1 VRQESVED
9 TMADITINR
18 NEYRDK
24 VLACWLGKNIGGT
37 LGAPFEWKR
46 QVNNVTFY
54 TQELGGE
61 PLPNDDLDIQLLWLI
76 ALEERGIEV
85 DAKTLADYWCW
96 YVTPHWSEYGNA
108 KINMRRGLVP
118 PICGSAFN
126 DHKDS
131 CGSFIR
137 TEIWACI
144 APGLPR
150 LAAQYAYQDAI
161 LDHGDGEGTYASI
174 FIAAMES
181 AAFVHSD
188 LRQLIDIG
196 LSYIPAEC
204 GVARAVHTTL
214 QAFDR
219 GLTWKEARDE
229 ILRHH
234 RGRFKASDP
243 ADRQKGFETGALG
256 YDVPSNIGITILGLL
271 YGGDDFGKMIC
282 TTVNC
287 GEDTDCTGATAGSI
301 FGIMHGTK
309 AIPQKW
315 IDPIGRGI
323 KTVAINVGDLGARVA
338 RDVDDLTDRTEHI
351 AMQVL
356 ARGRGRPVVVRENAA
371 TNIAAA
377 TVEGLKANDQGA
389 SLYHHAGPI
398 YKFDFFEVAV
408 DYCGSPLIRSGEPKT
423 VRIAIRNTYGLQAN
437 LTLHWYL
444 PDGWEVAPARDG
456 SLMSLR
462 GNLYKPAEVE
472 FTFTA
477 AKVDRPLNR
486 AVLEITI
493 EGRPTVML
501 VPIQLLNGNYG
512 QPIQVPQQEA

>member
-1 VRQESVED
+1 MANVVLNRQ
-9 TMADITINR
+9 
-18 NEYRDK
+18 EYRDK

-46 QVNNVTFY
+46 QTNSVSFY
-54 TQELGGE
+54 TQKLTGE

-76 ALEERGIEV
+76 ALENHGV
-85 DAKTLADYWCW
+85 DLDAKTLADYWCY

-118 PICGSAFN
+118 PICGSVFN
-126 DHKDS
+126 DHKHS
-131 CGSFIR
+131 CGSYIR
-137 TEIWACI
+137 TEIWACV

-174 FIAAMES
+174 FIAALES
-181 AAFVHSD
+181 AAFVNND

-196 LSYIPAEC
+196 LSYIPEDC
-204 GVARAVHTTL
+204 GVAKAVRTTVD
-214 QAFDR
+214 AFDK
-219 GLTWKEARDE
+219 GLSWHDARDE

-234 RGRFKASDP
+234 RGKYRASDP
-243 ADRQKGFETGALG
+243 ADREKGFESGELG
-256 YDVPSNIGITILGLL
+256 YDVPSNIGITVLGLL
-271 YGGDDFGKMIC
+271 YGGKDFDKMIC

-301 FGIMHGTK
+301 YGIMYGTK

-323 KTVAINVGDLGARVA
+323 KTIAINCGDLQGRIAE
-338 RDVDDLTDRTEHI
+338 DVDSLTDRTEHI

-356 ARGRGRPVVVRENAA
+356 ARGRGRQVAIKENIPTDIKAA
-371 TNIAAA
+371 TLDS
-377 TVEGLKANDQGA
+377 LKVKDQGA

-408 DYCGSPLIRSGEPKT
+408 DYCGSPLIRSGQPKP
-423 VRIAIRNTYGLQAN
+423 VRIAIRNTYGIQAN
-437 LTLHWYL
+437 VTLHWYL
-444 PDGWEVAPARDG
+444 PDGWEVSPARDG
-456 SLMSLR
+456 ALMSLR
-462 GNLYKPAEVE
+462 GRWYQPVGGE

-477 AKVDRPLNR
+477 AKVERSMNR

-501 VPIQLLNGNYG
+501 VPIQLLNGNLIRALDL
-512 QPIQVPQQEA
+512 PQVED

>member
-1 VRQESVED
+1 MAEIILNRQ
-9 TMADITINR
+9 
-18 NEYRDK
+18 EYRDK

-46 QVNNVTFY
+46 QTNNVTFY
-54 TQELGGE
+54 TQKLTGE

-76 ALEERGIEV
+76 ALENHGVDV
-85 DAKTLADYWCW
+85 DAKTLADYWCY

-118 PICGSAFN
+118 PVCGSVFN
-126 DHKDS
+126 DHKHS

-161 LDHGDGEGTYASI
+161 LDHGDGEGTYASV
-174 FIAAMES
+174 FIAALES
-181 AAFVHSD
+181 AAFVNSD

-196 LSYIPAEC
+196 LSYIPTQC
-204 GVARAVHTTL
+204 GVAAAVRTTVE
-214 QAFDR
+214 AFDKS
-219 GLTWKEARDE
+219 LTWKEARDE

-234 RGRFKASDP
+234 RGRYKANDA
-243 ADRQKGFETGALG
+243 ADREKGFETGALG

-271 YGGDDFGKMIC
+271 YGGDSFDKMIC

-301 FGIMHGTK
+301 FGIMRGAE

-323 KTVAINVGDLGARVA
+323 KTIAINCGDLQGRVA
-338 RDVDDLTDRTEHI
+338 EDVDNLTDRTEHI
-351 AMQVL
+351 AVQVL
-356 ARGRGRPVVVRENAA
+356 ARGRGRAVAIKDNVP

-377 TVEGLKANDQGA
+377 TVESLKAADQGA
-389 SLYHHAGPI
+389 SLYHHSGPI
-398 YKFDFFEVAV
+398 YKFDFFDVAV
-408 DYCGSPLIRSGEPKT
+408 DYCKSPLIRSAEPKT
-423 VRIAIRNTYGLQAN
+423 IRIAIHNTYGLQAN
-437 LTLHWYL
+437 LALHWYL
-444 PDGWEVAPARDG
+444 PDGWEVVPAKDG
-456 SLMSLR
+456 ALMSLR
-462 GNLYKPAEVE
+462 SRQYQPVGGE

-477 AKVDRPLNR
+477 PKVERPMNR

-501 VPIQLLNGNYG
+501 VPIQLLNGNL
-512 QPIQVPQQEA
+512 IQSLDLPQLEGG

>member
-1 VRQESVED
+1 MTKIILNRQ
-9 TMADITINR
+9 
-18 NEYRDK
+18 EYRDK

-46 QVNNVTFY
+46 QTNNVSFY
-54 TQELGGE
+54 TQQLGGQ

-76 ALEERGIEV
+76 ALERHGV
-85 DAKTLADYWCW
+85 DLDAKMLADYWCY
-96 YVTPHWSEYGNA
+96 YVTPHWAEYGNA

-118 PICGSAFN
+118 PICGSVFN
-126 DHKDS
+126 DYKHS
-131 CGSFIR
+131 CGSYIR
-137 TEIWACI
+137 TEIWACV

-174 FIAAMES
+174 FIAALES
-181 AAFVHSD
+181 AAFVISD

-196 LSYIPAEC
+196 LSYIPKDC
-204 GVARAVHTTL
+204 GIAKVVHTTTN
-214 QAFDR
+214 AFDK
-219 GLTWKEARDE
+219 GLTWQEARDE

-234 RGRFKASDP
+234 RGRFRCNDA
-243 ADRQKGFETGALG
+243 ADREKGFETGALG

-271 YGGDDFGKMIC
+271 YGGDDFDKMIC

-301 FGIMHGTK
+301 FGIMHGSK

-323 KTVAINVGDLGARVA
+323 KTIAINCGDLQGGLVSE
-338 RDVDDLTDRTEHI
+338 DVDDLTNRTENM
-351 AMQVL
+351 AQQVL
-356 ARGRGRPVVVRENAA
+356 ARGRGRNVAIKENAR
-371 TNIAAA
+371 TDTSAA
-377 TVEGLKANDQGA
+377 TVEGLKAKDQGTT
-389 SLYHHAGPI
+389 LYNPSGPI
-398 YKFDFFEVAV
+398 YKFDFFEVVV
-408 DYCGSPLIRSGEPKT
+408 DYCGSPLIRSGESKT
-423 VRIAIRNTYGLQAN
+423 IGIAIRNTHGIQAN

-444 PDGWEVAPARDG
+444 PDGWDVTPARDG
-456 SLMSLR
+456 ALMSLQ
-462 GNLYKPAEVE
+462 GHAYKPVGGP
-472 FTFTA
+472 FTFTTP
-477 AKVDRPLNR
+477 KVERSMNR

-501 VPIQLLNGNYG
+501 VPIQLLNGNLIPSL
-512 QPIQVPQQEA
+512 QMEQV

>member
-1 VRQESVED
+1 MAEIILNRQ
-9 TMADITINR
+9 
-18 NEYRDK
+18 EYRDK

-54 TQELGGE
+54 TQKLTGE

-76 ALEERGIEV
+76 AMERHGIEI
-85 DAKTLADYWCW
+85 DAKMLADYWCY

-118 PICGSAFN
+118 PICGSVFN
-126 DHKDS
+126 DHKHS
-131 CGSFIR
+131 CGSYIR
-137 TEIWACI
+137 TEIWACV

-161 LDHGDGEGTYASI
+161 LDHGDGEGTHASI
-174 FIAAMES
+174 FIAALES
-181 AAFVHSD
+181 AAFVISD

-196 LSYIPAEC
+196 LSYIPKDC
-204 GVARAVHTTL
+204 GIARVVHTTL
-214 QAFDR
+214 QAFDK

-234 RGRFKASDP
+234 RGKYKANDA
-243 ADRQKGFETGALG
+243 ADREKGFETGALG

-271 YGGDDFGKMIC
+271 YGGDNFDKMIC

-301 FGIMHGTK
+301 FGIMRGAK

-323 KTVAINVGDLGARVA
+323 KTIAINCGDLQGGLVSE
-338 RDVDDLTDRTEHI
+338 DVDNLTDRTEHI
-351 AMQVL
+351 AHQVL
-356 ARGRGRPVVVRENAA
+356 ARGRRRLVAIRENVP
-371 TNIAAA
+371 TNTAAA
-377 TVEGLKANDQGA
+377 TVDSLKATDQGA
-389 SLYHHAGPI
+389 GIYHHAGPI

-408 DYCGSPLIRSGEPKT
+408 DYCGSPLIRTGEPKT
-423 VRIAIRNTYGLQAN
+423 IRIAIRNTHGIQAN

-456 SLMSLR
+456 ALMSLR
-462 GNLYKPAEVE
+462 GNHYLPVGGE

-477 AKVDRPLNR
+477 PKVDRSMNR

-501 VPIQLLNGNYG
+501 VPIQLLNGNLIHSLDL
-512 QPIQVPQQEA
+512 PQVEGR